1 KTLLGCLRVA
11 LESRSPRA
19 AVVTVAVTAVPERI
33 RAAQLGLFVP
43 PGPAPERL
51 AATPARLGTLCRP
64 ARLRRPLGPG
74 PPPPPPPPLPPAAAP
89 PPRPAPAAPAPPA
102 GARPPPATPTRGLL
116 GARRPLLRARE
127 RTRRTGG
134 RGRGPVADRS
144 GMVERAA
151 VRARLLRPGAHRWR

>member
-1 KTLLGCLRVA
+1 LAAPTRDAKTLLGCLRVA

-51 AATPARLGTLCRP
+51 
-64 ARLRRPLGPG
+64 
-74 PPPPPPPPLPPAAAP
+74 PPPPPPPGPPRAPGPTRAARGRRPPPPGPRGAGPLPPPGAAP
-89 PPRPAPAAPAPPA
+89 PGPGRAPPLPPG

-151 VRARLLRPGAHRWR
+151 VRA